1 MDIDH
6 DLIARLIAQPTEGL
20 NQELKRWLDPCIAVD
35 QAKIIKASVA
45 LYNRNGGYL
54 IVGFDD
60 KTRQPAPGAPTD
72 VRQTFSADR
81 IQELISRYA
90 SDRFEI
96 GMGFGER
103 DGREY
108 PVIVVPSGVRV
119 PVGIGRALA
128 ESGTELLKVG
138 DIPVRT
144 LHANGTFST
153 AIAGPKDW
161 AAMLEI
167 CFENREA
174 DIGRFIRRHLG
185 GLAAALNANSSGD
198 EAAEPIIQRATA
210 FLNLGWARYRQ
221 VKTRLPNLT
230 EEEVNALEWGK
241 WEVAAVIDPPIEGRV
256 ADQGFYSLL
265 MGSNPQ
271 YMEWPSWSDTSD
283 YPDQRAR
290 PDTREGGWE
299 AFLLLVNSR
308 MPFDF
313 LAFTRLE
320 PDGKFYQIRA
330 LDDDAL
336 ARMRGGKIGSS
347 LDFNLMTAQVAESI
361 AVALRFAL
369 ALGCDAQTTKLG
381 FSFRW
386 RGLSGRNLHAWYGR
400 MRTSLPLGPYT
411 ASDSEAE
418 SFVTVPLETS
428 ESALAP
434 FVEAAVKHL
443 LAKFRGYSMSREK
456 TESCVRLLLER
467 KL

>member
-1 MDIDH
+1 MDIDQ
-6 DLIARLIAQPTEGL
+6 DLLNRLVAQPTEGL
-20 NQELKRWLDPCIAVD
+20 NQELKRWLDPSIKVD
-35 QAKIIKASVA
+35 QAKIIKATLA

-60 KTRQPAPGAPTD
+60 KTRYPEPAAPAN
-72 VRQTFSADR
+72 VRQTFSTDR
-81 IQELISRYA
+81 IQELISRHA

-96 GMGFGER
+96 AVGFGER
-103 DGREY
+103 DGQEY
-108 PVIVVPSGVRV
+108 PVLVVPPGVRV
-119 PVGIGRALA
+119 PVAIGRALV

-138 DIPVRT
+138 EIPIRT

-153 AIAGPKDW
+153 AVAGPRDW
-161 AAMLEI
+161 PAILEI
-167 CFENREA
+167 CFDNREA

-185 GLAAALNANSSGD
+185 GLAGALSASGSRD
-198 EAAEPIIQRATA
+198 EAVASIRQRATD
-210 FLNLGWARYRQ
+210 FLNFGWTRYRQ
-221 VKTRLPNLT
+221 AKTRLPTLT
-230 EEEVNALEWGK
+230 EAEQNALEWGK

-256 ADQGFYSLL
+256 ADQEFYTLL
-265 MGSNPQ
+265 MGSNPR
-271 YMEWPSWSDTSD
+271 YMEWPSWSDTSE
-283 YPDQRAR
+283 YPDQRSQ
-290 PDTREGGWE
+290 PDTRDGGWE
-299 AFLLLVNSR
+299 AFLLWVNSHI
-308 MPFDF
+308 PFDF
-313 LAFTRLE
+313 VAFTRLE

-336 ARMRGGKIGSS
+336 ARMRGGKTGSS
-347 LDFNLMTAQVAESI
+347 LDFNLMTAEVAESI

-386 RGLSGRNLHAWYGR
+386 RGLSDRNLHAWYGR
-400 MRTSLPLGPYT
+400 LRASLPLGPYT
-411 ASDSEAE
+411 ASDNEAE
-418 SFVTVPLETS
+418 SFVMVPLETS

-443 LAKFRGYSMSREK
+443 LAKFRGYSMSRET